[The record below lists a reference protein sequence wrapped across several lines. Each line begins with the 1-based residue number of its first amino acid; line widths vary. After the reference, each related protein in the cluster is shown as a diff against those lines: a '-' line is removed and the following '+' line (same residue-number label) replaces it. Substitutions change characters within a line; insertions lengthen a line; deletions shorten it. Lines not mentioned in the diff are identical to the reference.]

1 MYNERLNQ
9 IEELNKRI
17 DYSDLKYTVIRT
29 DEESEFH
36 KEEDPLKFFSDISSG
51 KISVEEAKNL

>member
-36 KEEDPLKFFSDISSG
+36 KEEDPLKFFNDISSG